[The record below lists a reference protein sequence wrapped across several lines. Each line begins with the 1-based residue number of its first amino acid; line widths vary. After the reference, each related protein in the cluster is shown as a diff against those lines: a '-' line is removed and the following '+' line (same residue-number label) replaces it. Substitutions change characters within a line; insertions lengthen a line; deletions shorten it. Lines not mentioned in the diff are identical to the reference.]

1 METSLCFIM
10 YQKSLMLN
18 IDYSICN
25 DIKVETLPT
34 GRTYFTPDGDY
45 PSITTI
51 LGATANTYYLDV
63 WKKRVGEE
71 EAERIRSAAADRGT
85 IVHEYLEQYWSQQ
98 NIYTNLLKETS
109 DVQHLTNNLIKA
121 TQKNVTEVY
130 AQELALWNKHIGYA
144 GRVDMVGAWRGEDC
158 IIDFKTSRKKK
169 YLSNIKDYYL
179 QVAGYAEAFNI
190 LFGTN
195 IEKLVILIAVE
206 DKNVQAF
213 YGNRVHYLP
222 ELKYRVNQY
231 RRQNE

>member
-1 METSLCFIM
+1 METSLCFII
-10 YQKSLMLN
+10 YRKSLMQN
-18 IDYSICN
+18 IDYSICK

-51 LGATANTYYLDV
+51 LGATANNYYLEV
-63 WKKRVGEE
+63 WRKKVGEE
-71 EAERIRSAAADRGT
+71 EAERIRQSAADRG
-85 IVHEYLEQYWSQQ
+85 ILVHEYLERYWSQEH
-98 NIYTNLLKETS
+98 IYTTLLKETP
-109 DVQHLTNNLIKA
+109 DVQQLTHSLIKA
-121 TQKNVTEVY
+121 TQNNVTEVY

-144 GRVDMVGAWRGEDC
+144 GRVDMVGQWRGEDC

-169 YLSNIKDYYL
+169 YASSVKDYYL

-190 LFGTN
+190 LFGTK

-213 YGNRVHYLP
+213 YGNRVHYIP

-231 RRQNE
+231 RRLHG